1 MRSLLTRQL
10 KEINMDLQEY
20 VDQFDSMTCIM
31 SVEKNPDGTYGKIRI
46 EVGNKA
52 YISTYE
58 QNFDSPITMNY
69 GKGFIPGSEYT
80 DYIPKDLNFEHF
92 ICASAIDKKPM
103 HAYIH
108 PDRFP
113 VWFNIISLPL
123 NIDDPHKCYC
133 TYTQELSTEA
143 STEQMANLSA
153 KTTSDVLQTCIKL
166 RSSKNFLKTMDE
178 IINDIRSIC
187 NAKYCCVM
195 LTDFKERTCSLLSE
209 SIYPGSGLPS
219 FKDFLTDSFIDY
231 AKSWLETI
239 GGSNCLIIKDEND
252 MQEVKHRN
260 PSWYRSLQSSN
271 VKSLVL
277 FPLQYNDDTIG
288 FIWATD
294 FDTKDT
300 DRIKETLELTT
311 FFIASEIANY
321 QLLQR
326 LEMLS
331 STDLLTGVKNRNAM
345 NNKVLR
351 MVSGHE
357 RQPQSIGVV
366 FADLNG
372 LKPVNDKEGH
382 NAGDCMLKEAA
393 FILKS
398 TFEGCE
404 IYRAGGDEFVIL
416 AMDKPKKDLEKLVE
430 KIRKDS
436 SAPENVSFAIG
447 FYFDDKGGD
456 IRVAMREADA
466 NMYEDK
472 KRFYDRFPESRKR

>member
-1 MRSLLTRQL
+1 
-10 KEINMDLQEY
+10 
-20 VDQFDSMTCIM
+20 
-31 SVEKNPDGTYGKIRI
+31 
-46 EVGNKA
+46 
-52 YISTYE
+52 
-58 QNFDSPITMNY
+58 MN
-69 GKGFIPGSEYT
+69 
-80 DYIPKDLNFEHF
+80 
-92 ICASAIDKKPM
+92 
-103 HAYIH
+103 
-108 PDRFP
+108 
-113 VWFNIISLPL
+113 
-123 NIDDPHKCYC
+123 
-133 TYTQELSTEA
+133 
-143 STEQMANLSA
+143 
-153 KTTSDVLQTCIKL
+153 
-166 RSSKNFLKTMDE
+166 
-178 IINDIRSIC
+178 
-187 NAKYCCVM
+187 
-195 LTDFKERTCSLLSE
+195 
-209 SIYPGSGLPS
+209 
-219 FKDFLTDSFIDY
+219 
-231 AKSWLETI
+231 
-239 GGSNCLIIKDEND
+239 
-252 MQEVKHRN
+252 EVKVRN
-260 PSWYRSLQSSN
+260 ANWYRSLQSAS

-277 FPLQYNDDTIG
+277 FPLQYNNETIG

-351 MVSGHE
+351 LVAGKE
-357 RQPQSIGVV
+357 RAPETLGVI

-372 LKPVNDKEGH
+372 LKPVNDKDGH

-436 SAPENVSFAIG
+436 SDPENVSFAIG

-472 KRFYDRFPESRKR
+472 KRFYDRFPESRRK

>member
-1 MRSLLTRQL
+1 
-10 KEINMDLQEY
+10 MDLQEY
-20 VDQFDSMTCIM
+20 VNQFDSMTCVM
-31 SVEKNPDGTYGKIRI
+31 SVEKFPDGTYGKIRI

-52 YISTYE
+52 YISTFE
-58 QNFDSPITMNY
+58 QQSNSPAMMNG
-69 GKGFIPGSEYT
+69 GKGFVPGLEYT
-80 DYIPKDLNFEHF
+80 EYLPRDLNFEHF

-113 VWFNIISLPL
+113 LWFNIFSLPL

-133 TYTQELSTEA
+133 TYTQELSAEA
-143 STEQMANLSA
+143 NTEQMTNLSA

-166 RSSKNFLKTMDE
+166 RSSNNFLKTMDE
-178 IINDIRSIC
+178 IIGDIRSIC
-187 NAKYCCVM
+187 NAKYCCVL

-209 SIYPGSGLPS
+209 SIRPGSGLS
-219 FKDFLTDSFIDY
+219 SLKEFLTDAFIDY
-231 AKSWLETI
+231 ASSWLETI
-239 GGSNCLIIKDEND
+239 AGSNCLIIKGEDD
-252 MQEVKHRN
+252 MQEVKRRN

-277 FPLQYNDDTIG
+277 FPLQYNNETIG

-294 FDTKDT
+294 FDTQDT

-345 NNKVLR
+345 NNRVLR
-351 MVSGHE
+351 LVAGKE
-357 RQPQSIGVV
+357 RAPKTMGII

-372 LKPVNDKEGH
+372 LKPVNDKDGH
-382 NAGDCMLKEAA
+382 NAGDCLLKEAA
-393 FILKS
+393 LILKL
-398 TFEGCE
+398 TFKGCE
-404 IYRAGGDEFVIL
+404 IYRAGGDEFVIV
-416 AMDKPKKDLEKLVE
+416 AFDKPKNELESLVE

-436 SAPENVSFAIG
+436 TEPENISFAIG

-456 IRVAMREADA
+456 IRAAMREADA
-466 NMYEDK
+466 LMYEDK